1 MLAGVHEAEGGCG
14 EVGAQGQQGVEGCD
28 CGGFGDGDGEGW
40 ERC

>member
-1 MLAGVHEAEGGCG
+1 VLAGVDQAERGGR

-40 ERC
+40 EMC